1 MIGMTTT
8 SDTTSRWVNQFRK
21 PAGWFGRF
29 NLRTMNRRHSK
40 LTDWGLAQVSIGT
53 RATILDVGCGG
64 GRTVQKLAALAP
76 EGRVYGV
83 DYSDASVALS
93 RKTNKRGIQE
103 GRVDIRQAS
112 ASRLPFSDHM
122 FDLVTAVET
131 HFYWPDLLA
140 DVQEVLR
147 VLKPGGTFLI
157 LAEAYKG
164 GKYDKRLERFAAVMT
179 QTGPYSHLT
188 ADQHRE
194 LLSSAGFFE
203 AQVIENYDKGWICAL
218 GKKRT

>member
-1 MIGMTTT
+1 
-8 SDTTSRWVNQFRK
+8 
-21 PAGWFGRF
+21 
-29 NLRTMNRRHSK
+29 MNRRHSK

-112 ASRLPFSDHM
+112 VSRLPFSDHM